1 MTHTTRAA
9 FASKNNLSSPRPA
22 YSELTV
28 RCGDCT
34 ELLHHLTEVNLVILL
49 TDVRYQFKSPPS
61 IFMGSDSV

>member
-9 FASKNNLSSPRPA
+9 FASKNNLSSPRPG
-22 YSELTV
+22 LTV
-28 RCGDCT
+28 GVGCGDCT

>member
-1 MTHTTRAA
+1 MTLTTRAA
-9 FASKNNLSSPRPA
+9 FASKNNLSSPRPDCG
-22 YSELTV
+22 
-28 RCGDCT
+28 CGDCT